1 MALTMYS
8 PEEFPGLPCTL
19 ATSAQGI
26 CLYHVYTGRNA
37 WHSTWIN
44 RYNGECMH
52 ASRREAELYAE
63 TLRKEGT
70 VLYIQELPAL
80 VVRSKA
86 GCLIATQ
93 INTDSPLRVYKPYFK
108 MDGGTAENPE
118 WGIHWLHK
126 DTDLCRI
133 ADSLR
138 PTSSWWSVRPPAQD
152 SVIVL
157 ASEKPFCQFDRIP
170 DQPTLFR
177 SFSTGSDYWLG
188 WETTKRALDPEP
200 VRYLERMFSIPHPA
214 TFPAERWQS
223 SDGMAF

>member
-8 PEEFPGLPCTL
+8 PEEFPSLPDTR

-26 CLYHVYTGRNA
+26 FLYYVYTGRNA

-44 RYNGECMH
+44 RYNNGCMH
-52 ASRREAELYAE
+52 ASRHEAELYAE

-93 INTDSPLRVYKPYFK
+93 INNDSPLREYKPYFK

-118 WGIHWLHK
+118 WGIHWLRK
-126 DTDLCRI
+126 GADLSRI
-133 ADSLR
+133 AASLR
-138 PTSSWWSVRPPAQD
+138 PTSAWWRFNPPTQD

-157 ASEKPFCQFDRIP
+157 ASENPFCHFDRILT
-170 DQPTLFR
+170 QPTLFR
-177 SFSTGSDYWLG
+177 GFTTGSDYRLG
-188 WETTKRALDPEP
+188 WETIKRVISPEP
-200 VRYLERMFSIPHPA
+200 VKYLERMFPIERPA
-214 TFPAERWQS
+214 IFPEERWQS
-223 SDGMAF
+223 SDVK